1 MIDLLNVSKLDWL
14 FGAAKLTQNPDRNK
28 CSYSGYG
35 IVFDSHFGV
44 GNGSLVNTNNKKK
57 NILVLG
63 EDPTQELDDT
73 LITVKG
79 KYSTKKF
86 KKKIYFKSSW

>member
-1 MIDLLNVSKLDWL
+1 MEFKGGFLKQYRPTFASGNVIDLLNVSELDWL

-57 NILVLG
+57 I
-63 EDPTQELDDT
+63 
-73 LITVKG
+73 
-79 KYSTKKF
+79 S
-86 KKKIYFKSSW
+86 

>member
-1 MIDLLNVSKLDWL
+1 MIDLLNVYELDWL

-44 GNGSLVNTNNKKK
+44 GNGLLVNTNNKKK
-57 NILVLG
+57 I
-63 EDPTQELDDT
+63 
-73 LITVKG
+73 
-79 KYSTKKF
+79 S
-86 KKKIYFKSSW
+86 